1 MENYKEDIRN
11 TRLGS
16 LGGSD
21 GNLLA
26 QVANIGYVPNSA
38 KKTLGCDERA
48 YRERRHHNPC
58 NALR

>member
-38 KKTLGCDERA
+38 KKRYSHAA
-48 YRERRHHNPC
+48 YH
-58 NALR
+58 